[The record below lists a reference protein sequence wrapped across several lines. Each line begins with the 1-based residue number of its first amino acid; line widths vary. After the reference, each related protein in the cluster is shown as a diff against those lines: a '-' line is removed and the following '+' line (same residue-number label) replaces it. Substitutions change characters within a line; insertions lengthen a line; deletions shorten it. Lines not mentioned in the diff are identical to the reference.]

1 MTKALFGL
9 TLLIFAGCASTANVK
24 TLPLKDQNASQMET
38 DRKRCDEWAKKTAAP
53 LAGFAAC
60 MIAAGYE
67 AQPQVGSTSQPVR
80 LAKLSTETEPTRV
93 LLDTLDCD
101 ALARREAESGLGW
114 ITVWIRENFNWHWK
128 VNGEQRRQFFNNC
141 LPPRGYELGKA

>member
-1 MTKALFGL
+1 VKIETFVDPIADSARDMLMHIGEDPRREGLQKTPERFAKAMRFL
-9 TLLIFAGCASTANVK
+9 T
-24 TLPLKDQNASQMET
+24 
-38 DRKRCDEWAKKTAAP
+38 
-53 LAGFAAC
+53 
-60 MIAAGYE
+60 AGYE
-67 AQPQVGSTSQPVR
+67 AEPQVGSTSQPVR
-80 LAKLSTETEPTRV
+80 LAKLSSETEPTRV

-114 ITVWIRENFNWHWK
+114 ITIWIRENLNWHWK

>member
-101 ALARREAESGLGW
+101 ALARREAESGLGRL
-114 ITVWIRENFNWHWK
+114 T
-128 VNGEQRRQFFNNC
+128 
-141 LPPRGYELGKA
+141 A

>member
-9 TLLIFAGCASTANVK
+9 TVLIFAGCASTANVK
-24 TLPLKDQNASQMET
+24 TLPLKDQNAPQMET

-93 LLDTLDCD
+93 LLDILDCD

-114 ITVWIRENFNWHWK
+114 ITIWIRENFNWHWK

-141 LPPRGYELGKA
+141 LAARGYELGKA